1 MASSLPPAEKTV
13 LMLNPI
19 YRPSVLW
26 KRMREGNEDE
36 GEDTRGNEV
45 GKMRGWQGQGLAGE
59 NAEVRKICSGLER
72 EGQP

>member
-1 MASSLPPAEKTV
+1 
-13 LMLNPI
+13 
-19 YRPSVLW
+19 
-26 KRMREGNEDE
+26 MREGNEDE

>member
-1 MASSLPPAEKTV
+1 
-13 LMLNPI
+13 
-19 YRPSVLW
+19 
-26 KRMREGNEDE
+26 MREGNEDE

-45 GKMRGWQGQGLAGE
+45 GKMRGWRGLAGE